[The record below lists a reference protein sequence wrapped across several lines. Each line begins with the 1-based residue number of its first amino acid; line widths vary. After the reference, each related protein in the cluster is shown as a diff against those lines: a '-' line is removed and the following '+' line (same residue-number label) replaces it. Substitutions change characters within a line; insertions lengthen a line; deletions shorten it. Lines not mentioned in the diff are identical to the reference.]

1 MDASPRSR
9 GGWIALIFLF
19 VVSRDILYE
28 LASVG
33 DLPLPQ
39 ASPAPSNKRER
50 DSDSPGSSGAI
61 SIASDSPRGN
71 MLVESYRTF
80 AGSRRVSK
88 DHNGSTLKDGPS
100 LAAATF
106 AQPLPRPPSA
116 LPAAASAAASDAE
129 KHAANA
135 DGSGGAASPSFAL
148 PVHTDE
154 LGRLP
159 LHPGFNVSYAG
170 GWQDQPQSQP
180 QSQPQPSQVQAQQQ
194 QPVGSGGPAFDPRM
208 MGMYALQPPS
218 FNELFSA
225 SMQEPSA
232 FTQAGPEVAMAGAS
246 SAGPAAG
253 AGVGAQGQPLSS
265 EEMAFTD
272 NTLAMWS
279 NAPTSFE

>member
-1 MDASPRSR
+1 M
-9 GGWIALIFLF
+9 
-19 VVSRDILYE
+19 VSRDILYE

-50 DSDSPGSSGAI
+50 DSDSPVSSGAI

-170 GWQDQPQSQP
+170 GWQDQPQSQA
-180 QSQPQPSQVQAQQQ
+180 QAQAQPSQVQAQQQ

-218 FNELFSA
+218 FNEMFSA

-232 FTQAGPEVAMAGAS
+232 FTQAGPEVAMGTAS
-246 SAGPAAG
+246 SAGPAA
-253 AGVGAQGQPLSS
+253 GAQGQPLSS
-265 EEMAFTD
+265 EEMTFTD